1 MANQVGGR
9 GACPVTVCWRGMLM
23 GVTCGASGRAVTPVA
38 EKSGGPRPRGLSEWA
53 KWLVCALDMWSVFA
67 QSEECGRAWTKW
79 LDRAMPHS
87 QARRRNLG
95 RASRVAFGK
104 DSGDSQVDLGQPEG
118 HGGSLPRLSST
129 VVSHCGASRGAV
141 LSN

>member
-1 MANQVGGR
+1 
-9 GACPVTVCWRGMLM
+9 
-23 GVTCGASGRAVTPVA
+23 
-38 EKSGGPRPRGLSEWA
+38 
-53 KWLVCALDMWSVFA
+53 
-67 QSEECGRAWTKW
+67 
-79 LDRAMPHS
+79 MPHS
-87 QARRRNLG
+87 QARKHGRCHGGRRSGRACWYLGGFNRCPGTRGRNLG

-141 LSN
+141 LSH